1 MEPQPVQETPAQLTK
16 YQQEEIAVSSNLVNA
31 ILSPNHLIFSRNVE
45 VLAEKLRSVI
55 NEIVPG
61 DLDSYDRLVAARL
74 DVYERIHLELTA
86 AETRVAYYKKYAPE
100 EYGLAFDNAR
110 ETLKESGVLDVT
122 QESLIVDYVEKVNA
136 VREASSRLDANYDDV
151 DPRSR
156 IFGPQVIKELDK
168 LEAVTDEIADYI
180 SGIENKTE
188 FKTAVKKLTKLGAT
202 ISQKEVDNL
211 LKDKDMDSSDYI
223 DFLNLELE
231 VFKENKIAEI
241 TGESRAKI
249 LSDMSLEDATMYR
262 MAKDSPE
269 FVAEFLASYDKA
281 GYMASRYVETARRV
295 SSDFDAWYTKTE
307 QALKDR
313 GIQKPDPITQYEL
326 LKLPDDV
333 PLVRNEIECK

>member
-31 ILSPNHLIFSRNVE
+31 ILSPNHLLFSRNVE
-45 VLAEKLRSVI
+45 VLAEKLRSAI

-110 ETLKESGVLDVT
+110 ETLKESGILDVT

-168 LEAVTDEIADYI
+168 LEAVTKTLHGHRQEEIEKRKAQVRDI
-180 SGIENKTE
+180 I
-188 FKTAVKKLTKLGAT
+188 
-202 ISQKEVDNL
+202 I
-211 LKDKDMDSSDYI
+211 I
-223 DFLNLELE
+223 
-231 VFKENKIAEI
+231 
-241 TGESRAKI
+241 I
-249 LSDMSLEDATMYR
+249 LSSKTYED
-262 MAKDSPE
+262 
-269 FVAEFLASYDKA
+269 
-281 GYMASRYVETARRV
+281 V
-295 SSDFDAWYTKTE
+295 SSRE
-307 QALKDR
+307 GKDR
-313 GIQKPDPITQYEL
+313 L
-326 LKLPDDV
+326 
-333 PLVRNEIECK
+333 RNEIKDTINSFLVQGKIANVFFTEFIYN